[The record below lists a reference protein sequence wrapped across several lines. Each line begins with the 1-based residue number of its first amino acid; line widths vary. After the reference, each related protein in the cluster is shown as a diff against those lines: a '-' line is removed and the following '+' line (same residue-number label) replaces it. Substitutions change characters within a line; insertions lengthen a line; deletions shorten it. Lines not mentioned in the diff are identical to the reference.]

1 MRRLCVCSAHSLEQ
15 VRAASSRGWV
25 MEGRAMPTPTRSR
38 CRGGAGL
45 ASLVTCPHH
54 QAVSFFRSATCVHS
68 CNDIAGRRERTTRGG
83 EPAHD
88 PRGGEQDIVIDNN
101 KTTGTQAND
110 SRYTPSRHPRPSLS
124 SARSRLSWRSR
135 RRRIHHL
142 DILVLLPRGYGA
154 PSLPRQQVQACLS
167 PLLARLSTRQ
177 CREAGAPAKAAW
189 RASARRRARRVRARL
204 LAVPREFVGLSGK
217 GRVSAARV

>member
-1 MRRLCVCSAHSLEQ
+1 
-15 VRAASSRGWV
+15 

-154 PSLPRQQVQACLS
+154 RRCLGSKCRRASRRSWRDCRRGSVGRRGRRRRLHGVRRRGGGRDGCVRDFWRCLVSLWGCRAKEESALRECEQGLIGGPH
-167 PLLARLSTRQ
+167 LAR
-177 CREAGAPAKAAW
+177 
-189 RASARRRARRVRARL
+189 V
-204 LAVPREFVGLSGK
+204 
-217 GRVSAARV
+217 